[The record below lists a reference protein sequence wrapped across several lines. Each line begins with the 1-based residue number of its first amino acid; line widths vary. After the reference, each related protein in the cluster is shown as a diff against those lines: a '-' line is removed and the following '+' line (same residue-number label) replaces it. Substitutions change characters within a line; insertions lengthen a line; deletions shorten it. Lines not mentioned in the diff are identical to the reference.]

1 VITLI
6 KSISFQ
12 DQSNNDIAVLDNIMT
27 GVDGSATFG
36 YGIEATSLEVNDKQ
50 KQQYLHTHTLD
61 IRVLKGDTSTAQKID
76 VMADNQRNVKVSGV
90 TPDGFIIW
98 NQPVLIGRNEQFTN
112 RIISRQIKMTIDTPI
127 GYADGRLSVYA
138 GDNALALYDILER
151 QGNEYQDFVDYV
163 VSQGGTV
170 VADQS
175 SVLDDLGPAGSAS
188 LICLCNAGKA
198 SSLYY
203 YTDSED
209 TLNGFTQGSGVNGGV
224 SGDVQYMTYLSA
236 TDDRITSD
244 SILFPHEGIAVT
256 ASVYI
261 NSASSTSGA
270 EITLT
275 LAFLDS
281 NSNEISTHT
290 QTLDDQSAPLRIS
303 VSAISPANT
312 RFIALYVGDFTSA
325 SVGDMWS
332 FKQPMLSLGGRTQFS
347 L

>member
-1 VITLI
+1 MITLI

-61 IRVLKGDTSTAQKID
+61 IRVLKGDSATAQKID

-98 NQPVLIGRNEQFTN
+98 NDPVLIARNEQFTN
-112 RIISRQIKMTIDTPI
+112 RIISRQIRMTVDTPI
-127 GYADGRLSVYA
+127 GYTNGELSVYA
-138 GDNALALYDILER
+138 GDNALALYDILHR
-151 QGNEYQDFVDYV
+151 QGSEYQDFVDYV

-188 LICLCNAGKA
+188 LVCLCNAGKA
-198 SSLYY
+198 DSLYY
-203 YTDSED
+203 YTNSED

-224 SGDVQYMTYLSA
+224 SGDVQYMTYLDP

-244 SILFPHEGIAVT
+244 SILFPYEGIPVT

>member
-12 DQSNNDIAVLDNIMT
+12 DQVSGDIAVLDNIMT

-36 YGIEATSLEVNDKQ
+36 YGIDVASLEVNDKQ

-61 IRVLKGDTSTAQKID
+61 IRVLKGDSATAQKID
-76 VMADNQRNVKVSGV
+76 VMADNQRSVKVSGV

-98 NQPVLIGRNEQFTN
+98 NRPVLIARNEQFTN
-112 RIISRQIKMTIDTPI
+112 RIISRQIKMNVDTPI
-127 GYADGRLSVYA
+127 GYVDGQLGAYA
-138 GDNALALYDILER
+138 GDNALALYDILQR

-170 VADQS
+170 FADQS
-175 SVLDDLGPAGSAS
+175 SVLDELGPAGSAS
-188 LICLCNAGKA
+188 FVCLCNAGKEG
-198 SSLYY
+198 SLYY
-203 YTDSED
+203 YTDTED

-224 SGDVQYMTYLSA
+224 SGDVQYMAYLSA
-236 TDDRITSD
+236 TGDRLTSD
-244 SILFPHEGIAVT
+244 SIFFPYVGTSVT

-261 NSASSTSGA
+261 DKIESSSGSR
-270 EITLT
+270 ITLT

-290 QTLDDQSAPLRIS
+290 TTLDGDDAPLRIS
-303 VSAISPANT
+303 VSANSPANT
-312 RFIALYVGDFTSA
+312 QFIALYVGDFSSA
-325 SVGDMWS
+325 SVGDLWS

>member
-12 DQSNNDIAVLDNIMT
+12 DQVSGDIAVLDNIMT

-36 YGIEATSLEVNDKQ
+36 YGIDVASIEVNDKQ
-50 KQQYLHTHTLD
+50 KQQYLHTHKLD
-61 IRVLKGDTSTAQKID
+61 IRVLKGDSATALKID
-76 VMADNQRNVKVSGV
+76 TMADNQRPVKVSGV

-98 NQPVLIGRNEQFTN
+98 NRPVLIARNEQFTN
-112 RIISRQIKMTIDTPI
+112 RIISRQIGMTIDTPI
-127 GYADGRLSVYA
+127 GYVDGEMSVYA
-138 GDNALALYDILER
+138 GDNALALYDILHR
-151 QGNEYQDFVDYV
+151 QGDEYQDFVDYV
-163 VSQGGTV
+163 VSVGGTV

-175 SVLDDLGPAGSAS
+175 SVLDDIGAGGSAS
-188 LICLCNAGKA
+188 LLCLCNAGKEG
-198 SSLYY
+198 SLYY
-203 YTDSED
+203 YTDTED
-209 TLNGFTQGSGVNGGV
+209 TLNGFTQGLGVNGGV
-224 SGDVQYMTYLSA
+224 SGDVQYMAYLSA
-236 TDDRITSD
+236 TDDRLTSD
-244 SILFPHEGIAVT
+244 SIFFPYVGTTVT

-290 QTLDDQSAPLRIS
+290 QALDAQSVPSRIS
-303 VSAISPANT
+303 VSANSPANT
-312 RFIALYVGDFTSA
+312 QFIALYVGDFGNVN
-325 SVGDMWS
+325 VGDLWS

>member
-76 VMADNQRNVKVSGV
+76 VMADSQRSVKVSGV

-112 RIISRQIKMTIDTPI
+112 RIISRQIKMTVDTPI

-138 GDNALALYDILER
+138 GDNALALYDILHR
-151 QGNEYQDFVDYV
+151 QGNEYQDFVNYV
-163 VSQGGTV
+163 ISQGGIV

-188 LICLCNAGKA
+188 LVCLCNAGKA
-198 SSLYY
+198 GSLYY

-209 TLNGFTQGSGVNGGV
+209 TLNGFTQGTGVNGGV

-244 SILFPHEGIAVT
+244 SILFPYEGIPVT

-290 QTLDDQSAPLRIS
+290 QTLDDQSAPSRIS
-303 VSAISPANT
+303 VSATSPANT

>member
-1 VITLI
+1 MITLI

-12 DQSNNDIAVLDNIMT
+12 DQVSGDIASLDNIMS

-36 YGIEATSLEVNDKQ
+36 YDIESTAIEVNNKQ
-50 KQQYLHTHTLD
+50 KQQYAHLHTLD
-61 IRVLKGDTSTAQKID
+61 IRVLAGNDATSAKID
-76 VMADNQRNVKVSGV
+76 TMTDNQRPVKVSGV
-90 TPDGFIIW
+90 SPDGFILW
-98 NQPVLIGRNEQFTN
+98 NRPVLIERGEQFSDK
-112 RIISRQIKMTIDTPI
+112 IISRQILMTIKTPP
-127 GYADGRLSVYA
+127 GYAGGELAVYA

-188 LICLCNAGKA
+188 LLCLCNAGKA
-198 SSLYY
+198 GSLYF
-203 YTDSED
+203 YTNSED

-244 SILFPHEGIAVT
+244 SILFPYEGIAVT

-281 NSNEISTHT
+281 SSSEISTHT
-290 QTLDDQSAPLRIS
+290 QTLDDQSAPSRIS

-332 FKQPMLSLGGRTQFS
+332 FKQPMLSLAGRTQFS

>member
-76 VMADNQRNVKVSGV
+76 VMADSQRSVKVSGV

-112 RIISRQIKMTIDTPI
+112 RIISRQIKMTVDTPI

-198 SSLYY
+198 GSLYY

-244 SILFPHEGIAVT
+244 SILFPYEGIAVT

>member
-1 VITLI
+1 MITLI

-36 YGIEATSLEVNDKQ
+36 YGIDVASLEVNDKQ
-50 KQQYLHTHTLD
+50 KQQYLHTHKLD
-61 IRVLKGDTSTAQKID
+61 IRVLKGDSATTLKID
-76 VMADNQRNVKVSGV
+76 TMADNQRPVKVSGV

-98 NQPVLIGRNEQFTN
+98 NRPVLIARNEQFTN
-112 RIISRQIKMTIDTPI
+112 RIISRQIGMTIDTPI
-127 GYADGRLSVYA
+127 GYVDGEMSVYA

-151 QGNEYQDFVDYV
+151 QGDEYQDFVDYV

-175 SVLDDLGPAGSAS
+175 AQLDTFGACGSAE
-188 LICLCNAGKA
+188 LVCLCNGGKA
-198 SSLYY
+198 GSLYF

-209 TLNGFTQGSGVNGGV
+209 TLNGFTQGSGIQGGV
-224 SGDVQYMTYLSA
+224 VSDVQYMSYLSG
-236 TDDRITSD
+236 TNDRITSD
-244 SILFPHEGIAVT
+244 GILFPYEGISVT

-261 NSASSTSGA
+261 NSTTSGSSG

-290 QTLDDQSAPLRIS
+290 QSLDAQSVPLRIS
-303 VSAISPANT
+303 VSATSPANT
-312 RFIALYVGDFTSA
+312 RFIALYVGDFSNTN
-325 SVGDMWS
+325 VGDLWS

>member
-1 VITLI
+1 MITLI

-61 IRVLKGDTSTAQKID
+61 IRVLKGDSATAQKID

-90 TPDGFIIW
+90 TPNGFIIW

-112 RIISRQIKMTIDTPI
+112 RIISRQIKMTVDTPI
-127 GYADGRLSVYA
+127 GYVDGELSVYA

-163 VSQGGTV
+163 VSQGGIV

-188 LICLCNAGKA
+188 LVCLCNGGKA
-198 SSLYY
+198 GSLYF

-209 TLNGFTQGSGVNGGV
+209 TLNGFTQGLGVNGGV

-244 SILFPHEGIAVT
+244 SILFPYEGIPVT

-312 RFIALYVGDFTSA
+312 RFIALYVGDFTSVN
-325 SVGDMWS
+325 VGDMWS